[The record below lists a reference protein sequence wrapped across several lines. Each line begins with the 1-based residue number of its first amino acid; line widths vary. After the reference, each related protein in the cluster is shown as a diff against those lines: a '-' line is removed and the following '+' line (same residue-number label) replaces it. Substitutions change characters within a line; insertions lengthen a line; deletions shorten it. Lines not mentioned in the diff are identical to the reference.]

1 MKQIP
6 VPELIEDKKLMLI
19 DDSIVRGTQLQETV
33 EFLYEAGAAEVHMR
47 SACPPIAYGC
57 KYLNFSRSRSEME
70 LLVRRMVKEL
80 EGEEGIE
87 HLDEYTD
94 SSTERGQCLL
104 RSICEK
110 FGFSSLGYQS
120 IDGLLK
126 AIGIDEKKICTYCW
140 TGKE

>member
-1 MKQIP
+1 
-6 VPELIEDKKLMLI
+6 
-19 DDSIVRGTQLQETV
+19 
-33 EFLYEAGAAEVHMR
+33 MR

-94 SSTERGQCLL
+94 ASTERGKRLL
-104 RSICEK
+104 QAICEK

-120 IDGLLK
+120 IEGLLK
-126 AIGIDEKKICTYCW
+126 AIGIDREKICTYCW